1 MKIYLIGKVI
11 EIVSFNEY
19 LDALLI
25 EANNYG
31 YEIFVTKNANFEI
44 GQNTKIFIHYTNSYG
59 SRVYGFKTYEEYN
72 DFVDLI
78 NTESI
83 GPRQALLLIK
93 YGLNKAIAELNNKP
107 YKDIDK
113 KLKFLIPY
121 SIHKLKEYRKPK
133 LLYKK
138 I

>member
-72 DFVDLI
+72 
-78 NTESI
+78 
-83 GPRQALLLIK
+83 
-93 YGLNKAIAELNNKP
+93 
-107 YKDIDK
+107 
-113 KLKFLIPY
+113 
-121 SIHKLKEYRKPK
+121 
-133 LLYKK
+133 
-138 I
+138 